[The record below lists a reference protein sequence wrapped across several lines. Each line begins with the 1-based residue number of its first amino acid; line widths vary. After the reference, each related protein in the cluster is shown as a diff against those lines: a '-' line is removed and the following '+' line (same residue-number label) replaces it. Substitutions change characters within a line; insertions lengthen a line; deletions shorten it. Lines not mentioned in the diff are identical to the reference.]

1 MNIFRWE
8 FKRLRKL
15 LLAWTLAFVLLQFM
29 YSSFFPSMASE
40 EGGLLLAKLNML
52 PKVFLKMFGLENLDL
67 TNILHYYAMQGQFIV
82 ILIGSVF
89 AAKIGSNI
97 VVKEESDKTAEFLL
111 AKPVTRS
118 RILTGKLL
126 STIVCI
132 AVFDIII
139 MIANLAFFNI
149 YNTSDTFDFELF
161 WLLSIAP
168 LMIHIVVGLLSFM
181 ISVLQ
186 RKTGRADIFSLG
198 VVFSLYAASVLAK
211 LTEKLELLKFFTP
224 YSYFDPS
231 NIVKTR
237 SFEATYITLF
247 FIEILGLI
255 IVSYIHF
262 RKKDVYI

>member
-1 MNIFRWE
+1 MNIFIWE
-8 FKRLRKL
+8 FKRSRKL
-15 LLAWTLAFVLLQFM
+15 LLAWTLAFVALQFM
-29 YSSFFPSMASE
+29 YSSFFPSMTSN

-89 AAKIGSNI
+89 AAKIGSNM
-97 VVKEESDKTAEFLL
+97 VVKEESDKTAEFLF

-118 RILTGKLL
+118 KILTGKLFA
-126 STIVCI
+126 TVTCI
-132 AVFDIII
+132 AVFDFAI
-139 MIANLAFFNI
+139 MIANLIFFNI

-161 WLLSIAP
+161 WLLSSAP
-168 LMIHIVVGLLSFM
+168 LMIHIIVGLLSFM
-181 ISVLQ
+181 ISVTQ
-186 RKTGRADIFSLG
+186 RKIGKADIFSLG
-198 VVFSLYAASVLAK
+198 VVFSLYTISVLAK
-211 LTEKLELLKFFTP
+211 LTEKLEFLKFFTP

-237 SFEATYITLF
+237 SFETIYVVLF

-255 IVSYIHF
+255 ITSYVYF
-262 RKKDVYI
+262 KRKDIYI